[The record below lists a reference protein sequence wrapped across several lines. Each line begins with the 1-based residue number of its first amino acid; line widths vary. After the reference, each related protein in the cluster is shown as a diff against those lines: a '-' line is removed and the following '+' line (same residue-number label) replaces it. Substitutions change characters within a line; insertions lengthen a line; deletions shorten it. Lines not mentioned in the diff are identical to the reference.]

1 MSIKNDLLKEIEKK
15 ASRIREKRTAA
26 ASVKTIER
34 YIAEFFKDIEDA
46 RSLNN
51 NDYYDYN
58 LVSNAHR
65 SLESKLK
72 NFDKGV
78 KTALKWSH
86 TEEDASALSGYIIGV
101 TIWWSSAHIAKNNC
115 DPSLYMDAGS
125 LLFN

>member
-1 MSIKNDLLKEIEKK
+1 MSVKKDLLKEIEKK

-34 YIAEFFKDIEDA
+34 YIADFFKDIEDA

-51 NDYYDYN
+51 NEYYDYN
-58 LVSNAHR
+58 LVSNAHH

-78 KTALKWSH
+78 KTSLNWSY
-86 TEEDASALSGYIIGV
+86 TEENESALSGYIVGV
-101 TIWWSSAHIAKNNC
+101 TIWWSSSYINKNNC
-115 DPSLYMDAGS
+115 DPSLYLDAGS
-125 LLFN
+125 LLFS